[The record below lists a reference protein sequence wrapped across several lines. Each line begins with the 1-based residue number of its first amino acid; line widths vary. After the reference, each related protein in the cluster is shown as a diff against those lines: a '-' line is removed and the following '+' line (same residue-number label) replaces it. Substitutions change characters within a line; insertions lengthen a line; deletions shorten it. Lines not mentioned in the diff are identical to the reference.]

1 MATTEALSGHK
12 VAILGI
18 ANAGKTSIIKTLAQQ
33 FNALVKPTTGV
44 ERTNFEFLGLNLNLW
59 DFGGQS
65 SYRERYLDNPDR
77 YFDLLSYIYYVVDLQ
92 DFSVLDESIE
102 YFRNLIPNIEKHS
115 PESKFVLLFHKA
127 DPNID
132 GLFDLKDIKQNFLN
146 GVAPV
151 IEHYGL
157 KIQIYETSVYNPMS
171 VITAFSQPLLAQED
185 IYSKISSGLA
195 TFSQKNELDFTIL
208 FTKKFFEIGHYNA
221 ETVPVDH
228 FAEVLKEFFQRYDPL
243 SQPNVVEKFEI
254 KNFKILVQK
263 FFLPIYNKNF
273 VFYIAT
279 GVRKESILDELR
291 IVDEM
296 VSLQDNLVKILINI
310 DIYGLDSKIK

>member
-1 MATTEALSGHK
+1 LTAADALSGQK
-12 VAILGI
+12 IAILGI

-77 YFDLLSYIYYVVDLQ
+77 YFDLVSYLFYVVDLQ

-102 YFRNLIPNIEKHS
+102 YFRNLMPNVTKHS
-115 PESKFVLLFHKA
+115 PEAKFILLFHKA
-127 DPNID
+127 DPNMN
-132 GLFDLKDIKQNFLN
+132 GLFDLKDIKQNFLT
-146 GVAPV
+146 GVAP
-151 IEHYGL
+151 ILEHYGI
-157 KIQIYETSVYNPMS
+157 KILIYETSVYNPMS
-171 VITAFSQPLLAQED
+171 VITAFSQPLLGQED
-185 IYSKISSGLA
+185 IYKKISSGLQA
-195 TFSQKNELDFTIL
+195 FSQKNELDFTIL

-221 ETVPVDH
+221 DTVPVDH
-228 FAEVLKEFFQRYDPL
+228 FAEVLKEFFQRYDPM
-243 SQPNVVEKFEI
+243 SQANVVEKFEI

-263 FFLPIYNKNF
+263 FFLPVYNKNF

-279 GVRKESILDELR
+279 GINSKTNIDELK

-296 VSLQDNLVKILINI
+296 HSLQDNLVKVLINI
-310 DIYGLDSKIK
+310 DLYGLDSKI